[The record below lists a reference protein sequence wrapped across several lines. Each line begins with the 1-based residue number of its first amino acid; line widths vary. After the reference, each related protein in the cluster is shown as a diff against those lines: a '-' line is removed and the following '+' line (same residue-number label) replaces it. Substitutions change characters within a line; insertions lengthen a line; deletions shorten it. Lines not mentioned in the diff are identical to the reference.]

1 MKTMLGLNEFELDI
15 ARSVIL
21 SRLISEWG
29 APVSRKI
36 FAFESVKLAEIYV
49 FETDGLVRLCSI
61 GGYRLKSA
69 KELLCVFDSRDEKYN
84 LALAIRIISDALQY
98 MFNSDEVIVLPRVV
112 KFHVSD
118 IEQRLLLFDEA
129 RGESESVSLI
139 NLNGI
144 EVEIVWVV
152 ELKKS
157 EFNFINE
164 KGMERFDRK
173 VDEGVINLLK
183 ISR

>member
-1 MKTMLGLNEFELDI
+1 
-15 ARSVIL
+15 
-21 SRLISEWG
+21 
-29 APVSRKI
+29 
-36 FAFESVKLAEIYV
+36 
-49 FETDGLVRLCSI
+49 
-61 GGYRLKSA
+61 
-69 KELLCVFDSRDEKYN
+69 
-84 LALAIRIISDALQY
+84 